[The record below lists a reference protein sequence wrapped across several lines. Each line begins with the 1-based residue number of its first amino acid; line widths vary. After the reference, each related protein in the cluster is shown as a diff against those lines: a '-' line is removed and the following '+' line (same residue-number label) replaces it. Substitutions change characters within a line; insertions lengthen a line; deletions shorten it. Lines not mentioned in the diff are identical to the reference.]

1 MAGISSKA
9 AGKLENKFKY
19 NGKEEQ
25 RQEFSDGSG
34 LEWMDYG
41 ARMYDAQIG
50 RWNHID
56 PLAEKMRRYSPYNYA
71 FDNPIRFIDPD
82 GMSPRDWVRIGKQ
95 PVCDPAVQDQKT
107 FDELYSNQ
115 KDVEYLG
122 STATYT
128 TKDGKTVELL
138 DCPGCWR
145 YKTNKDGGGA
155 SAKPSTTKT
164 DVANSEP
171 ITNLDIS
178 DKVNDGVGVVNST
191 ISTGVEAVQNSVP
204 EKAVMNPNGTIKKFE
219 PDIGGGVNKLGDV
232 GKGIGIVGG
241 LIDAGISIK
250 QAYDNPTAGN
260 VTKAIFKSSLA
271 VLEFYGRINPAVGI
285 VLGILDATGATDEL
299 FKRLY
304 L

>member
-1 MAGISSKA
+1 
-9 AGKLENKFKY
+9 
-19 NGKEEQ
+19 
-25 RQEFSDGSG
+25 
-34 LEWMDYG
+34 
-41 ARMYDAQIG
+41 MYDAQIG

-56 PLAEKMRRYSPYNYA
+56 PLAGNSRRWTPYNYA
-71 FDNPIRFIDPD
+71 YNNPLRYIDPD
-82 GMSPRDWVRIGKQ
+82 GMQAEDWIEYYDEYGNKHVDWAAHINSQAEAEAWAATQGNNQNGRPKVTGVKDIGKTGIIERGYKNDGDKSQ
-95 PVCDPAVQDQKT
+95 PFQLNADGT
-107 FDELYSNQ
+107 
-115 KDVEYLG
+115 
-122 STATYT
+122 STALVEGKSAT
-128 TKDGKTVELL
+128 TQ
-138 DCPGCWR
+138 
-145 YKTNKDGGGA
+145 
-155 SAKPSTTKT
+155 T